1 MKHGTAVTSSMEDLS
16 NVDRKALEKKL
27 HDYRRRNKELLSLA
41 KQLDGRQKALQIEND
56 SLVSPEWPTFTC
68 CLCKGVLE
76 AYTYVCVCIYS
87 TYLH

>member
-1 MKHGTAVTSSMEDLS
+1 MSAPFFLQRKKTSAAVSSPMKHPGGVVTSSMEDLS

-56 SLVSPEWPTFTC
+56 SLVS
-68 CLCKGVLE
+68 
-76 AYTYVCVCIYS
+76 
-87 TYLH
+87 